1 MNKENSA
8 RRLREAIIRCEERE
22 IVRGIAEEVT
32 KSNVDPIDVIQ
43 NDLVLAMKEVGDR
56 FERGE
61 YFLTHMM
68 LAAEAMEVATDILT
82 QNLKGEERKALE
94 YKTRKARKVVIGT
107 VKGDIHDIGK
117 NMVALLLRANGYG
130 VFDLGKDVSP
140 KRFVDEAEKV
150 GADVIALSALL
161 TVTRPFQADV
171 ISLLMEKNVRENFRV
186 IVGGGPT
193 SSEWAES
200 IGADGWAPDASGA
213 VRLIKQLFPD

>member
-1 MNKENSA
+1 
-8 RRLREAIIRCEERE
+8 
-22 IVRGIAEEVT
+22 
-32 KSNVDPIDVIQ
+32 
-43 NDLVLAMKEVGDR
+43 
-56 FERGE
+56 
-61 YFLTHMM
+61 
-68 LAAEAMEVATDILT
+68 
-82 QNLKGEERKALE
+82 
-94 YKTRKARKVVIGT
+94 
-107 VKGDIHDIGK
+107 
-117 NMVALLLRANGYG
+117 